1 MDIDEPGTGD
11 GGVGLVQPPEGLSG
25 VDEGAFESAVVRAE
39 HAIEGHSDGRYKQEL
54 SRSISVLG
62 NIFITLS
69 GVTPAASVFIIA
81 PVALAAAGSGSFL
94 SFVFAAIVGVF
105 MAFCWAELSV
115 AFPIAGGDYALVWH
129 SFKGRSQPLA
139 GPVSFITFA
148 LYADFI
154 AFIPATIALGA
165 GTYFGVVANVDPRYV
180 GAVIM
185 VLAAGVAMLKI
196 RFNAVL
202 TGVFLSIELA
212 ALLILTVLGLSHARH
227 WGSLIHPVV
236 GAVGAAA
243 HHGLLAPVAFS
254 GVLALTA
261 VAIFSY
267 NGYANSVNFAEET
280 AGPSHN
286 VARAILWSLLI
297 TVAAEL
303 IPITATIIGAPN
315 LAVFTRSAV
324 PLQYFIQST
333 SNSTLYDVVS
343 IGIVL
348 AIFNAVIAIVL
359 SYGRILYSAA
369 RDRAFPGPVSAW
381 MSWIHPRFK
390 SPWLPTAFIGVLGA
404 ALCLGVSLNT
414 LVNLTGASLVVDYA
428 LIAIAALVARPT
440 GATRHS
446 TYKMPL
452 WPLPPLLALA
462 SLGYVFT
469 QQTRLLLEVTLITMG
484 IGLVYWAV
492 VILPQKGRAWNL
504 RQAAV
509 DGPDGEAAPAA
520 GRP

>member
-1 MDIDEPGTGD
+1 MDIDEPRPRPEPAF
-11 GGVGLVQPPEGLSG
+11 GVEQPPEGLSG
-25 VDEGAFESAVVRAE
+25 EQEAAFAAAVVRAE
-39 HAIEGHSDGRYKQEL
+39 HTYEEHAGHGRYKQEL

-81 PVALAAAGSGSFL
+81 PVALAEAGSGSFF

-105 MAFCWAELSV
+105 MAFCWAELS
-115 AFPIAGGDYALVWH
+115 ASFPIAGGDYALVWH
-129 SFKGRSQPLA
+129 SFKGKTQPLA

-165 GTYFGVVANVDPRYV
+165 GTYFAVVANLDPRYV

-185 VLAAGVAMLKI
+185 IIAAAVAMLKI

-202 TGVFLSIELA
+202 TGVFLTIELA
-212 ALLILTVLGLSHARH
+212 ALVILTVLGLSHARH
-227 WGSLIHPVV
+227 WGSLIHPVI
-236 GAVGAAA
+236 GAS
-243 HHGLLAPVAFS
+243 HGLLTPVAFS

-280 AGPSHN
+280 AGPSRN
-286 VARAILWSLLI
+286 VARAILWSLVI

-315 LAVFTRSAV
+315 LAAFTKSVV
-324 PLQYFIQST
+324 PLQYFIEAT
-333 SNSTLYDVVS
+333 SNSTLYDIVS

-348 AIFNAVIAIVL
+348 AIFNAVVAIVL
-359 SYGRILYSAA
+359 GYGRILFSSA
-369 RDRAFPGPVSAW
+369 RDRAFPGPVSGW
-381 MSWIHPRFK
+381 MSWVHPRFK

-404 ALCLGVSLNT
+404 VLCIGVSLNT
-414 LVNLTGASLVVDYA
+414 LVNLTGASLVADYA

-446 TYKMPL
+446 SYKMPF
-452 WPLPPLLALA
+452 WPLPPFLALA

-484 IGLVYWAV
+484 IGLLYWAV
-492 VILPQKGRAWNL
+492 VILPQKGRAWTL

-509 DGPDGEAAPAA
+509 DEAIEPPAGVAP
-520 GRP
+520 